1 MVQEVHFVQFLLS
14 HQEAQDRLTS
24 PVALEDQV
32 NQEDRDLPEVKSQ
45 LDSDLMNRT
54 NWFKRTQTLHAHL

>member
-1 MVQEVHFVQFLLS
+1 MCNQWLHWPSPLVVQEVHFVQFLLS
-14 HQEAQDRLTS
+14 DQEAQYHLTS

-45 LDSDLMNRT
+45 LDSDLMNHT
-54 NWFKRTQTLHAHL
+54 N